1 MDKYYLEEKKL
12 LETWISKNY
21 LPNIFSDN
29 KNQKWQL
36 GESIEFIIKPQCN
49 QRCKYCYITQ
59 YGDKIYP
66 LESRISNQEIL
77 IRVKM
82 LLEWI
87 IENKIFIPRY
97 ELFAGDILGDKLYY
111 KILDIFLE
119 LYTNIKNEQI
129 NNSKKWYPTL
139 ILLPTN
145 GYYFRFK
152 EHQDLIRNYIKKFKE
167 IGFILGF
174 SWSTDGLYAADS
186 RENAI
191 QNNTITQEDY
201 DTIFEFMKEI
211 KFGIHAIIAP
221 ENIKN
226 SIQNFDWWVEMFKK
240 HNIDALYQQNDKF
253 PYFLEARNYYWTDED
268 IIEFIKLIQ
277 HIWNL
282 KMQWNNND
290 KKKMAY
296 HCFIGDGKN
305 NTLKHL
311 TNYDLTILH
320 KHSAMEEDVLSCN
333 MASLFRINLGDMS
346 LPICHRVTYPEV
358 NGGNFEIKDGKIIGL
373 IPSDGLSG
381 YMQIKLLSPKFYP
394 KCYNCDYRD
403 FCIKGCLGAQ
413 YEYSGEI
420 LQPIPAVCKLEQAKI
435 NTLIELYNTSGVL
448 DEAIKNH
455 YITKDFEQVI
465 IYLSKKLGVYNES
478 RTNIDN

>member
-1 MDKYYLEEKKL
+1 MDKYYLDEKNL

-29 KNQKWQL
+29 KNQTWQL
-36 GESIEFIIKPQCN
+36 GEGIELIIKPQCN
-49 QRCKYCYITQ
+49 QQCKYCYITQ
-59 YGDKIYP
+59 YGNQIYP
-66 LESRISNQEIL
+66 PEERISNEEIL
-77 IRVKM
+77 KRIKII
-82 LLEWI
+82 LEWI

-111 KILDIFLE
+111 KILDVFLNLYKRVQNDQIF
-119 LYTNIKNEQI
+119 
-129 NNSKKWYPTL
+129 NSKKWQKTL

-145 GYYFRFK
+145 GYYFRFQ
-152 EHQDLIRNYIKKFKE
+152 EHQDLIRSYAKRFEE
-167 IGFILGF
+167 IGFQLGF

-186 RENAI
+186 RENVLTTS
-191 QNNTITQEDY
+191 TITQEDY
-201 DTIFEFMKEI
+201 DKIFLFMKEMQ
-211 KFGIHAIIAP
+211 FGIHSVIAP
-221 ENIKN
+221 ESIKN
-226 SIQNFDWWVEMFKK
+226 SIKNFDWWVEMYEKYQLDLLFK
-240 HNIDALYQQNDKF
+240 QNDKF

-268 IIEFIKLIQ
+268 IFEFTKLI
-277 HIWNL
+277 HHVWDV
-282 KMQWNNND
+282 KMKWNNND

-305 NTLKHL
+305 DTLKRL
-311 TNYDLTILH
+311 TNYDFTSLH
-320 KHSAMEEDVLSCN
+320 KASYMEEDILSCN
-333 MASLFRINLGDMS
+333 MANLFRINLSNMS
-346 LPICHRVTYPEV
+346 LPICHRVTYKEV

-394 KCYNCDYRD
+394 KCFNCDYRD

-420 LQPIPAVCKLEQAKI
+420 LQPIPSVCKLEKAKI

-448 DEAIKNH
+448 EEAIKNN
-455 YITKDFEQVI
+455 YISEDFKQVI
-465 IYLSKKLGVYNES
+465 IYLSKKIGVYNNE
-478 RTNIDN
+478 